1 MIVLGIDQAAVS
13 GWCIARRTATGTAD
27 VIAHGVVTKA
37 AERRDVIARALLACD
52 VASGERMAA
61 VYEAH
66 TVGGGD
72 RWNPATMIGMGDARG
87 RWLEALELAGVPRRL
102 CIGVTPYVWRAAMIG
117 SVDKRG
123 RDAGKAAAML
133 SCCGRGVTVASD
145 DEAEAVLIAMW
156 GALRCAEVAK
166 IAGKR

>member
-1 MIVLGIDQAAVS
+1 VIVLGIDQAAVS
-13 GWCIARRTATGTAD
+13 GWCIARRTATGTAE
-27 VIAHGVVTKA
+27 VVAHGVVTKA
-37 AERRDVIARALLACD
+37 AERRDVIAQALLACD

-87 RWLEALELAGVPRRL
+87 RWLESLELAGVPRRL
-102 CIGVTPYVWRAAMIG
+102 CIGVTPYVWRSAMIG
-117 SVDKRG
+117 RHRMKRHEM
-123 RDAGKAAAML
+123 KAAAVL
-133 SCCGRGVTVASD
+133 SCRGRGVTVASD

-156 GALRCAEVAK
+156 GALWCAEIAK

>member
-13 GWCIARRTATGTAD
+13 GWCIARRTATGTAEI
-27 VIAHGVVTKA
+27 VAHGVVTKA
-37 AERRDVIARALLACD
+37 AERRDVIAQALLACD

-87 RWLEALELAGVPRRL
+87 RWLEALELAGLPRRL
-102 CIGVTPYVWRAAMIG
+102 CIGVEPHMWRAAMIG
-117 SVDKRG
+117 RHRWG
-123 RDAGKAAAML
+123 RDQWKAAAVL
-133 SCCGRGVTVASD
+133 SCRGRGVTVASD

-156 GALRCAEVAK
+156 GALWCAEIAK